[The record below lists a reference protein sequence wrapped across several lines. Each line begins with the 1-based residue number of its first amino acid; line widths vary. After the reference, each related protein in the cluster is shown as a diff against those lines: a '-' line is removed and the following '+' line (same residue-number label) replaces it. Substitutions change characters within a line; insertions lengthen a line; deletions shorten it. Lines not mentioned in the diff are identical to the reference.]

1 MQAEYEA
8 RRRARWGE
16 SAGRAGAS
24 AGGRTS
30 FGRAGYGGGRR
41 DFLGYYA
48 MLGLDGEHA
57 EHVTESDVKRAFR
70 EAALRWHPDRQK
82 VFPPSQGCLAH
93 LHIKEHVVRLH

>member
-1 MQAEYEA
+1 MPQAEHEA

-16 SAGRAGAS
+16 SSRRGAAGAG
-24 AGGRTS
+24 AS
-30 FGRAGYGGGRR
+30 FGRAGYGAGRR

-57 EHVTESDVKRAFR
+57 EQVTESDVKRAFR

-82 VFPPSQGCLAH
+82 VGFCLLAPVAVGMCM
-93 LHIKEHVVRLH
+93 LP